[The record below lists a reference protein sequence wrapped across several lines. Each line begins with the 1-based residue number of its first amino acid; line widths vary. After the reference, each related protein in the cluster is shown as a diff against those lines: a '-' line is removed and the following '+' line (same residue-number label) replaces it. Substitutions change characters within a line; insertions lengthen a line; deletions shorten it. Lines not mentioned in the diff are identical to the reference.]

1 MSIYAQF
8 PEWRSRRLRRT
19 EAIRRLVAE
28 TQISVNDFVAPL
40 FVRED
45 IEEPQQIPSLPG
57 VYQHTI
63 KSLRLEV
70 DSLRKLGIPGV
81 IIFGI
86 PKSKDEFGS
95 EAWNPGGIVQLALK
109 DLKESFGEE
118 MTLIAD
124 LCVDE
129 YTSHGHC
136 GVLSSAGTVD
146 NDATLEIYNQIAL
159 AQAEAGADVCA
170 PSGMMDGQVASIRGA
185 LNSGGHID
193 TIILA
198 YSAKY
203 ASSLYGPF
211 RDAVDVTIKDG
222 GDRRGY
228 QQDSSNLRE
237 SLMEIKADITEGAD
251 IVMVKPALSYL
262 DVIARARAEIE
273 VPIAAYHVSG
283 EYSMVKAAE
292 ANGWVDGESV
302 MMEHLL
308 SIKRAGA
315 DIILTY
321 AAKQAAEILQG

>member
-70 DSLRKLGIPGV
+70 DSLRKLGVPGV

-95 EAWNPGGIVQLALK
+95 EAWNPDGIVQVALK

-136 GVLSSAGTVD
+136 GVLSSAGIVD

-292 ANGWVDGESV
+292 ANGWVEGESV

>member
-70 DSLRKLGIPGV
+70 DSLRKLGVPGV

-262 DVIARARAEIE
+262 DVIARARTEIE

>member
-45 IEEPQQIPSLPG
+45 IEEPQQILSLPG

-70 DSLRKLGIPGV
+70 DSLRKLGVPGV

-95 EAWNPGGIVQLALK
+95 EAWNPDGIVQVALK

>member
-70 DSLRKLGIPGV
+70 DSLRKLGVPGV

-95 EAWNPGGIVQLALK
+95 EAWNPDGIVQVALK

-129 YTSHGHC
+129 YTNHGHC

-292 ANGWVDGESV
+292 ANGWVEGESV

>member
-70 DSLRKLGIPGV
+70 DSLRKLGVPGV

-95 EAWNPGGIVQLALK
+95 EAWNPDGIVQVALK

-237 SLMEIKADITEGAD
+237 ALMEIKADITEGAD

-262 DVIARARAEIE
+262 DVIARARTEIE

>member
-1 MSIYAQF
+1 MSINAQF
-8 PEWRSRRLRRT
+8 PKWRSRRLRRT
-19 EAIRRLVAE
+19 SAIRRLVSE

-45 IEEPQQIPSLPG
+45 IKEPQQISSLPG
-57 VYQHTI
+57 VYQHTLE
-63 KSLRLEV
+63 SLKLEV
-70 DSLRKLGIPGV
+70 DSLIKLGIPGV
-81 IIFGI
+81 ILFGI

-95 EAWNPGGIVQLALK
+95 GAWDPDGVVQLALK
-109 DLKESFGEE
+109 DLKETFGDD

-136 GVLSSAGTVD
+136 GILSPDGTVD

-159 AQAEAGADVCA
+159 AQADAGADICA
-170 PSGMMDGQVASIRGA
+170 PSGMMDGQVSSIRNA
-185 LNSGGHID
+185 LDSSSHTQ

-228 QQDSSNLRE
+228 QQDHANLRE
-237 SLMEIKADITEGAD
+237 ALTEIKADISEGAD

-262 DVIARARAEIE
+262 DVIAKARAEVE

-283 EYSMVKAAE
+283 EYSMVKAAQ
-292 ANGWVDGESV
+292 ANGWLDGESV

-321 AAKQAAEILQG
+321 AAKQAAEIMQD

>member
-1 MSIYAQF
+1 MSINAQF
-8 PEWRSRRLRRT
+8 PKWRSRRLRRT
-19 EAIRRLVAE
+19 SAIRRLVSE

-45 IEEPQQIPSLPG
+45 IKEPQQISSLPG
-57 VYQHTI
+57 VYQHTLD
-63 KSLRLEV
+63 SLKLEV

-81 IIFGI
+81 ILFGI

-95 EAWNPGGIVQLALK
+95 GAWDPDGVVQLALK
-109 DLKESFGEE
+109 DLKENFGDD

-136 GVLSSAGTVD
+136 GILLPDGTVD
-146 NDATLEIYNQIAL
+146 NDATLEVYNQIAL
-159 AQAEAGADVCA
+159 AQADAGADICA
-170 PSGMMDGQVASIRGA
+170 PSGMMDGQVSSIRNA
-185 LNSGGHID
+185 LDSSSHTQ

-228 QQDSSNLRE
+228 QQDNANLRE
-237 SLMEIKADITEGAD
+237 ALTEIKADISEGAD

-262 DVIARARAEIE
+262 DVIAKARAEVE

-283 EYSMVKAAE
+283 EYSMVKAAQ
-292 ANGWVDGESV
+292 ANGWLDGESV

-321 AAKQAAEILQG
+321 AAKQAAEIMQG

>member
-70 DSLRKLGIPGV
+70 DSLRKLGVPGV

-170 PSGMMDGQVASIRGA
+170 PSGLSLI
-185 LNSGGHID
+185 HI
-193 TIILA
+193 
-198 YSAKY
+198 
-203 ASSLYGPF
+203 
-211 RDAVDVTIKDG
+211 
-222 GDRRGY
+222 
-228 QQDSSNLRE
+228 
-237 SLMEIKADITEGAD
+237 
-251 IVMVKPALSYL
+251 
-262 DVIARARAEIE
+262 
-273 VPIAAYHVSG
+273 
-283 EYSMVKAAE
+283 
-292 ANGWVDGESV
+292 
-302 MMEHLL
+302 
-308 SIKRAGA
+308 
-315 DIILTY
+315 
-321 AAKQAAEILQG
+321 

>member
-45 IEEPQQIPSLPG
+45 IKEPQQIPSLPG

-170 PSGMMDGQVASIRGA
+170 PSGMMDGQVASIRRA
-185 LNSGGHID
+185 LNSGGYID

-262 DVIARARAEIE
+262 DVIARARTEIE

>member
-1 MSIYAQF
+1 MSINAQF
-8 PEWRSRRLRRT
+8 PKWRSRRLRRT
-19 EAIRRLVAE
+19 SAIRRLVSE

-45 IEEPQQIPSLPG
+45 IKEPQQISSLPG
-57 VYQHTI
+57 VYQHTLENL
-63 KSLRLEV
+63 KLEV

-81 IIFGI
+81 ILFGI

-95 EAWNPGGIVQLALK
+95 GAWDPDGIVQLALK
-109 DLKESFGEE
+109 DLKENFGDD

-136 GVLSSAGTVD
+136 GILLPDGTVD

-159 AQAEAGADVCA
+159 AQADAGADICA
-170 PSGMMDGQVASIRGA
+170 PSGMMDGQVSSIRNA
-185 LNSGGHID
+185 LDSSSHTQ

-228 QQDSSNLRE
+228 QQDHANLRE
-237 SLMEIKADITEGAD
+237 AMTEIKADISEGAD

-262 DVIARARAEIE
+262 DVIAKARAEVE

-283 EYSMVKAAE
+283 EYSMVKAAQ
-292 ANGWVDGESV
+292 ANGWLDGESV

-321 AAKQAAEILQG
+321 AAKQAAEIMQD

>member
-1 MSIYAQF
+1 MSINAQF
-8 PEWRSRRLRRT
+8 PKWRSRRLRRT
-19 EAIRRLVAE
+19 SAIRRLVSE

-45 IEEPQQIPSLPG
+45 IKEPQQISSLPG
-57 VYQHTI
+57 VYQHTLD
-63 KSLRLEV
+63 SLKLEV

-81 IIFGI
+81 ILFGI

-95 EAWNPGGIVQLALK
+95 GAWDPDGVVQLALK
-109 DLKESFGEE
+109 DLKETFGDD

-136 GVLSSAGTVD
+136 GILSPDGTVD

-159 AQAEAGADVCA
+159 AQADAGADICA
-170 PSGMMDGQVASIRGA
+170 PSGMMDGQVSSIRNA
-185 LNSGGHID
+185 LDSSSHTQ

-228 QQDSSNLRE
+228 QQDNANLRE
-237 SLMEIKADITEGAD
+237 ALTEIKADISEGAD

-262 DVIARARAEIE
+262 DVIAKARAEVE

-283 EYSMVKAAE
+283 EYSMVKAAQ
-292 ANGWVDGESV
+292 ANGWLDGESV

-321 AAKQAAEILQG
+321 AAKQAAEIMQD

>member
-1 MSIYAQF
+1 MSTNAQF
-8 PEWRSRRLRRT
+8 PKRRPRRLRRT
-19 EAIRRLVAE
+19 SAIRRMVSE
-28 TQISVNDFVAPL
+28 TQISVDDLVAPL
-40 FVRED
+40 FVREG
-45 IEEPQQIPSLPG
+45 IKEPQKISSLPG
-57 VYQHTI
+57 IYQHTLE
-63 KSLRLEV
+63 SLKIEV
-70 DSLRKLGIPGV
+70 DSLIKRGIPGV
-81 IIFGI
+81 ILFGV
-86 PKSKDEFGS
+86 PKSKDEIGS
-95 EAWNPGGIVQLALK
+95 SAWDPDGVVQLALK
-109 DLKESFGEE
+109 ELKESFGDE

-136 GVLSSAGTVD
+136 GILSSDGTVD

-159 AQAEAGADVCA
+159 AQADAGADICA
-170 PSGMMDGQVASIRGA
+170 PSGMMDGQVSSIRNA
-185 LNSGGHID
+185 LDSSGHNQ

-211 RDAVDVTIKDG
+211 RDAVDVIIKDG

-228 QQDSSNLRE
+228 QQNHANLRE
-237 SLMEIKADITEGAD
+237 SLIEIKADISEGAD
-251 IVMVKPALSYL
+251 MVMVKPALAYL
-262 DVIARARAEIE
+262 DVIAKARAEVE

-283 EYSMVKAAE
+283 EYAMVKAAQ
-292 ANGWVDGESV
+292 ANGWLDGDSV

-321 AAKQAAEILQG
+321 AAKQAAEIIQG

>member
-1 MSIYAQF
+1 MSINAQY
-8 PEWRSRRLRRT
+8 PKWRSRRLRRT
-19 EAIRRLVAE
+19 NAIRRLVSE

-45 IEEPQQIPSLPG
+45 IKEPQQISSLPG
-57 VYQHTI
+57 VYQHTLE
-63 KSLRLEV
+63 SLKLEV

-81 IIFGI
+81 ILFGI

-95 EAWNPGGIVQLALK
+95 GAWDPDGIVQLALK
-109 DLKESFGEE
+109 DLKENFGDD

-136 GVLSSAGTVD
+136 GILSTDGTVD

-159 AQAEAGADVCA
+159 AQADAGADICA
-170 PSGMMDGQVASIRGA
+170 PSGMMDGQVSSIRSA
-185 LNSGGHID
+185 LDANSHTQ

-222 GDRRGY
+222 GDRRGN
-228 QQDSSNLRE
+228 QQDHGNLRE
-237 SLMEIKADITEGAD
+237 ALTEIKADISEGAD
-251 IVMVKPALSYL
+251 LSL
-262 DVIARARAEIE
+262 IHI
-273 VPIAAYHVSG
+273 
-283 EYSMVKAAE
+283 
-292 ANGWVDGESV
+292 
-302 MMEHLL
+302 
-308 SIKRAGA
+308 
-315 DIILTY
+315 
-321 AAKQAAEILQG
+321 

>member
-28 TQISVNDFVAPL
+28 THISVNDFVAPL

-170 PSGMMDGQVASIRGA
+170 PSGMMDGQVASIRRA
-185 LNSGGHID
+185 LNSGGYID

-262 DVIARARAEIE
+262 DVIARARTEIE

>member
-1 MSIYAQF
+1 MSINAQF
-8 PEWRSRRLRRT
+8 PKWRSRRLRRT
-19 EAIRRLVAE
+19 NAIRRLVSE

-45 IEEPQQIPSLPG
+45 IKEPQQISSLPG
-57 VYQHTI
+57 VYQHTLE
-63 KSLRLEV
+63 SLKLEV

-81 IIFGI
+81 ILFGI

-95 EAWNPGGIVQLALK
+95 GAWDPDGIVQLALK
-109 DLKESFGEE
+109 DLKENFGDD

-136 GVLSSAGTVD
+136 GILSPDGTVD

-159 AQAEAGADVCA
+159 AQADAGADICA
-170 PSGMMDGQVASIRGA
+170 PSGMMDGQVSSIRNA
-185 LNSGGHID
+185 LDSSSHTQ

-211 RDAVDVTIKDG
+211 RDAVDVIIKDG

-228 QQDSSNLRE
+228 QQDYANLRE
-237 SLMEIKADITEGAD
+237 ALTEIKADISEGAD

-262 DVIARARAEIE
+262 DVIAKARAEVE

-292 ANGWVDGESV
+292 ANGWLDGESV

-321 AAKQAAEILQG
+321 AAKQAAEIIQD

>member
-45 IEEPQQIPSLPG
+45 IKEPQQIPSLPG

>member
-70 DSLRKLGIPGV
+70 DSLRKLGVPGV

-170 PSGMMDGQVASIRGA
+170 PSGMMDGQVASIRRA
-185 LNSGGHID
+185 LNSGGYID

-262 DVIARARAEIE
+262 DVIARARTEIE

>member
-70 DSLRKLGIPGV
+70 DSLRKLGVPGV

-95 EAWNPGGIVQLALK
+95 EAWNPDGIVQVALK

-198 YSAKY
+198 YSTKY

>member
-45 IEEPQQIPSLPG
+45 IKEPQQIPSLPG

-262 DVIARARAEIE
+262 DVIARARTEIE

>member
-70 DSLRKLGIPGV
+70 DSLRKLGVPGV

-95 EAWNPGGIVQLALK
+95 EAWNPDGIVQVALK

-129 YTSHGHC
+129 YTNHGHC

>member
-28 TQISVNDFVAPL
+28 THISVNDFVAPL

-45 IEEPQQIPSLPG
+45 IEEPQQILSLPG

-70 DSLRKLGIPGV
+70 DSLRKLGVPGV

-95 EAWNPGGIVQLALK
+95 EAWNPDGIVQVALK

>member
-1 MSIYAQF
+1 MSINAQF
-8 PEWRSRRLRRT
+8 PKWRSRRLRRT
-19 EAIRRLVAE
+19 NAIRRLVSE

-45 IEEPQQIPSLPG
+45 IKEPQQISSLPG
-57 VYQHTI
+57 VYQHTLE
-63 KSLRLEV
+63 SLKLEV

-81 IIFGI
+81 ILFGI

-95 EAWNPGGIVQLALK
+95 GAWDPDGIVQLALK
-109 DLKESFGEE
+109 DLKENFGDD

-129 YTSHGHC
+129 YTNHGHC
-136 GVLSSAGTVD
+136 GVLSPDGTVD

-159 AQAEAGADVCA
+159 AQADAGADICA
-170 PSGMMDGQVASIRGA
+170 PSGMMDGQVSSIRNA
-185 LNSGGHID
+185 LDANSHTQ

-228 QQDSSNLRE
+228 QQDHGNLRE
-237 SLMEIKADITEGAD
+237 ALTEIKADISEGAD

-262 DVIARARAEIE
+262 DVIAKARAEVE

-292 ANGWVDGESV
+292 ANGWLDGESV

-321 AAKQAAEILQG
+321 AAKQAAEIIQD